1 MMECEQSGVKQ
12 ETAPT
17 TVKAETGEEESAS
30 SSVPRG
36 ASAAGNEEPSG
47 EQHVDRQQSDHREA
61 TVSVASVKEEDNE
74 EELNVEEDSS
84 AGGNDDLVQPTND
97 GTGDDGCGSPVLAE
111 TTTAVPTSEVV
122 AGKKRLREAVSSTRN
137 ARLQTSSKKRA
148 KLPHSTVHE
157 TSEVSGTTA
166 QPRVVRRSAR
176 RTTTKDREG
185 TFEGAIMGIGA
196 EEADDN
202 CMPSREEDGS
212 PLDDGDSDHDE
223 DGENSIVPKRAQQ
236 GRSAI
241 KSFDERF
248 KALMDFKHKFGHCN
262 TPQTK
267 SGEYMLLGKWCNR
280 LRVSYKKIQKG
291 GTGTLTIKLTEE
303 RIRQLEDAGFKWSVS
318 TSRTFDER
326 YAELMKYKEK
336 CGHCNVRQTKS
347 GGYQSLGMW
356 CGNLRT
362 SYKKIQKGGTPT
374 IKLTEEMIRQLE
386 DAGFKWSVSTSRTF
400 DERYVELMKYKEKVG
415 HCNPPQTKSGEY
427 QSLRKW
433 CNRLRTS
440 YRKIQKGGTPT
451 INLTEERIRQLEDA
465 GFKWSL
471 F

>member
-262 TPQTK
+262 TPQTN

-280 LRVSYKKIQKG
+280 LRV
-291 GTGTLTIKLTEE
+291 
-303 RIRQLEDAGFKWSVS
+303 
-318 TSRTFDER
+318 
-326 YAELMKYKEK
+326 
-336 CGHCNVRQTKS
+336 
-347 GGYQSLGMW
+347 
-356 CGNLRT
+356 